1 MDFVF
6 PVSGVETALWVPP
19 LIAFAISFF
28 TSMAGVSGAFLL
40 LPFQM
45 SVLGFVSPSVTP
57 TNLVFNITAI
67 PSGVYRYLRER
78 RLVWPLTAAVVAGTL
93 PGVVIGG
100 FIRLE
105 FLSDPAPFK
114 AFVGFVLLYIG
125 LRLLQDVVRARRA
138 AQPVGVASATQAQ
151 DWSAETISLT
161 WRHVEFRFR
170 GEVYRCSIPS
180 IAAFS
185 FLVGMVGGAYGI
197 GGGAIVAPVF
207 VTLYRLPVHAV
218 AGATLMGTF
227 TTSVVGVLFFQAV
240 APYYSA
246 GGVAVGPD
254 WLLGALFGVGGLAGM
269 YLGARTQRFVPAVWL
284 KLMLGLIVMIVAVR
298 YVTGYFLG

>member
-6 PVSGVETALWVPP
+6 PISGVETALWIPP
-19 LIAFAISFF
+19 LIAFVISFF

-45 SVLGFVSPSVTP
+45 SVLGFTSPSVTP

-114 AFVGFVLLYIG
+114 AFVGFVLLYIV
-125 LRLLQDVVRARRA
+125 LRLLQGVVRARRA
-138 AQPVGVASATQAQ
+138 AQAAEGASDAQAQ
-151 DWSAETISLT
+151 EWSAETLSFS
-161 WRHVEFRFR
+161 WRTIEFRFR
-170 GEVYRCSIPS
+170 GELYRCSTPS

-207 VTLYRLPVHAV
+207 VTLYHLPVHAV

-227 TTSVVGVLFFQAV
+227 TTSVVGVLFFQLV
-240 APYYSA
+240 APYYSSE
-246 GGVAVGPD
+246 GVAVGPD
-254 WLLGALFGVGGLAGM
+254 WLLGALFGVGGVAGM
-269 YLGARTQRFVPAVWL
+269 YLGARTQKFVPAVWL
-284 KLMLGLIVMIVAVR
+284 KLMLGLIVLVVAVR
-298 YVTGYFLG
+298 YLAGYFLG

>member
-1 MDFVF
+1 MNFVF
-6 PVSGVETALWVPP
+6 PISGVETALWLPP

-125 LRLLQDVVRARRA
+125 LCLLQDVVRARRA
-138 AQPVGVASATQAQ
+138 AQPAGVASATQAQ
-151 DWSAETISLT
+151 DWSAETISFT
-161 WRHVEFRFR
+161 WRTLDFRFR
-170 GEVYRCSIPS
+170 GEVYRCSTPS

-207 VTLYRLPVHAV
+207 VTLYRLPVHA
-218 AGATLMGTF
+218 F

-240 APYYSA
+240 APYYSD
-246 GGVAVGPD
+246 GGVPVGPD

>member
-6 PVSGVETALWVPP
+6 PISGVETALWIPP

-45 SVLGFVSPSVTP
+45 SVLGFTSPSVTP

-100 FIRLE
+100 FVRLE

-125 LRLLQDVVRARRA
+125 LRLLQGVVRARRVAQA
-138 AQPVGVASATQAQ
+138 AEGASDAQAPE
-151 DWSAETISLT
+151 WSAETIFFN
-161 WRHVEFRFR
+161 WRTIEFGFR
-170 GEVYRCSIPS
+170 GEVYRCSTPS

-240 APYYSA
+240 APYYSE

-254 WLLGALFGVGGLAGM
+254 WLLGALFGVGGVAGM
-269 YLGARTQRFVPAVWL
+269 YLGARTQKFVPAVWL
-284 KLMLGLIVMIVAVR
+284 KLMLGLIVLIVAVR
-298 YVTGYFLG
+298 YLAGYFLG